1 MKKVIYIIVAIL
13 IIIQFIPANLPEISS
28 DNPNDLLT
36 NNPDISEDIAQIL
49 RASCYDCHSNETYYP
64 WYSYFAPISFL
75 VSRDTKVGRE
85 ELNFSDWESYK
96 KTEKAGALDGISDL
110 IAEGEMPMKIYTII
124 HRDDALSESEIEIM
138 VNWADEFAE
147 SLFE

>member
-1 MKKVIYIIVAIL
+1 MKKVIYIIIIL
-13 IIIQFIPANLPEISS
+13 LILIQFIPAGLPDITN

-36 NNPDISEDIAQIL
+36 NNTEIPEDVKLIL
-49 RASCYDCHSNETYYP
+49 KTSCYDCHSNETYYP
-64 WYSYFAPISFL
+64 WYSYVAPISFL

-96 KTEKAGALDGISDL
+96 KTDKAGALDGISDAV
-110 IAEGEMPMKIYTII
+110 AEGEMPMKIFTLI
-124 HRDDALSESEIEIM
+124 HRDATLSDAENEII